1 MMQEL
6 FKGDYEK
13 VWGKCV
19 YEVRGTGGRL
29 SVPPYEWGMA

>member
-1 MMQEL
+1 MQEL

-19 YEVRGTGGRL
+19 YEVRGNGWQIIRSPL
-29 SVPPYEWGMA
+29 